1 MMETIGQKGTNL
13 LQIRKRRERWQKIE
27 NCVSSHSEA
36 FIYLFIYLREIA

>member
-36 FIYLFIYLREIA
+36 FYLFIYLCEIA